1 MGLGLELVPPEFDW
15 DDANIGHLAQHGVA
29 PKEAEQAILDP
40 HGMFLEIQFHDD
52 EERTKA
58 LGMTATGR
66 FLTVVFSFRGAAI
79 RPITAY
85 PANNRLQKL
94 YLKQRGT

>member
-1 MGLGLELVPPEFDW
+1 VPPEFDW
-15 DDANIGHLAQHGVA
+15 DDANVAHLAFHKVG

-40 HGMFLEIQFHDD
+40 HGVLLEIQTRED

-58 LGMTATGR
+58 VGMTATGR
-66 FLTVVFSFRGAAI
+66 ILTVVFSLRGAAI

-85 PANNRLQKL
+85 PAGNRLQEL
-94 YLKQRGT
+94 YLKRSGA